1 MANKIIDGLF
11 WYAAAF
17 AKFNAVLLNRSPE
30 IVAVSSASVDKE
42 KLLQL

>member
-17 AKFNAVLLNRSPE
+17 AKINAVLLNRSPE
-30 IVAVSSASVDKE
+30 IVAVSSAVGQQRE
-42 KLLQL
+42 LLQL